1 MVPGSSFTDIGK
13 GHVRISYA
21 YDMSLLKEGMSRLE
35 DYLKSN
41 ILNNFQ
47 LINSKTLKV

>member
-21 YDMSLLKEGMSRLE
+21 YDMTLLKEGMQRLE
-35 DYLKSN
+35 TYLKTYYPN
-41 ILNNFQ
+41 QFA
-47 LINSKTLKV
+47 

>member
-21 YDMSLLKEGMSRLE
+21 YDMALLKEGMQRLE
-35 DYLKSN
+35 TYLKR
-41 ILNNFQ
+41 IT
-47 LINSKTLKV
+47 LINLLNK